1 MNVLVAGGAG
11 YIGSAMTETLLERGD
26 AVTVYDNL
34 SHGYRDAVPPA
45 ARWVE
50 GDVGDQTKLE
60 RVLGEHQI
68 EAVIHMAAFIEVGES
83 VREPH
88 KYLNNNTLQAV
99 GLLEA
104 MQRAGVRRLVLSST
118 AAVYAPSTAP
128 LTETS
133 PLAPASPYGLSKL
146 FLERLLAWY
155 ASRGLHYF
163 ALRYFNAAGA
173 TPGCRER
180 HQPESHL
187 IPLVLEAAAGERP
200 AIAIFGDDYATPDG
214 TCIRDYIHIRDL
226 AAAHVI
232 ALDALAREPETPG
245 IPELSD
251 RAFNLGNGTG
261 FSVREVIAA
270 AGRVV
275 GHPIPT
281 VMQPRRPGDVD
292 RLVAGSAKMRALGW
306 QPRHAD
312 LEEIIA
318 SAWEAKRS
326 AGLGP
331 GAPKSARA

>member
-1 MNVLVAGGAG
+1 
-11 YIGSAMTETLLERGD
+11 
-26 AVTVYDNL
+26 
-34 SHGYRDAVPPA
+34 

-173 TPGCRER
+173 TP
-180 HQPESHL
+180 
-187 IPLVLEAAAGERP
+187 
-200 AIAIFGDDYATPDG
+200 DG

-232 ALDALAREPETPG
+232 ALDALAREPEIPG

-275 GHPIPT
+275 GHHIPT
-281 VMQPRRPGDVD
+281 VMQPR
-292 RLVAGSAKMRALGW
+292 
-306 QPRHAD
+306 
-312 LEEIIA
+312 
-318 SAWEAKRS
+318 
-326 AGLGP
+326 
-331 GAPKSARA
+331 